1 MEVRN
6 FAKNNKRTD
15 YLILMNILTF
25 VIKTK

>member
-1 MEVRN
+1 MKVRN